1 MEKEKKETEEKL
13 KAETLRSVNVGLS
26 LMIDDDNDDDEK
38 TYDE

>member
-13 KAETLRSVNVGLS
+13 KAETLRSVNVCLS

-38 TYDE
+38 IYDE